1 MDLVGTKVLVLVL
14 LGLIKLGSGLLPVL
28 LDKVLQVK
36 KVSECKII
44 FCCMHDSLNFAA
56 AIYCRHA
63 LISFFESFFFVEAFD
78 QIVEDLIRRACLFNV
93 SSFR

>member
-36 KVSECKII
+36 KVSH
-44 FCCMHDSLNFAA
+44 FSPCMRDSLHFANHRDG
-56 AIYCRHA
+56 RHA
-63 LISFFESFFFVEAFD
+63 AMPMMF
-78 QIVEDLIRRACLFNV
+78 
-93 SSFR
+93 